1 MMISWS
7 SKAVICGIS
16 LMFFTL
22 LLMGQQKTSF
32 FEASDTLNIKRR
44 NAVYIAE
51 GAGAGI
57 ALIGL
62 NQLWYADYER
72 SKFHFYNDNSAW
84 LQMDKFGHT
93 FSSYY
98 IGKMGMDA
106 LSWAGESQ
114 KNQLLYGATLG
125 FTFLTAVEVLDGF
138 SEEWGFSVGDMAAN
152 ALGTG
157 ILVGQEL
164 LWNEQRIQM
173 KFSFHSTSYPD
184 LDPNLGTNTLEQILK
199 DYNGQTYWL
208 SANIWSFFKESK
220 IPKWL
225 NVSFGYGAED
235 LPKEIKT
242 DSGEV
247 IFQNPYRQFYTS
259 LDVDLTKINTKS
271 ALLKTTFNVLN
282 FIKIPSPTLEITSN
296 GNIVFHPIFF

>member
-1 MMISWS
+1 MIFNSIT
-7 SKAVICGIS
+7 KVVICTIILFLAS
-16 LMFFTL
+16 LF
-22 LLMGQQKTSF
+22 LMGQQKPSF
-32 FEASDTLNIKRR
+32 FEASDSLNIKRK
-44 NAVYIAE
+44 NAVYITE
-51 GAGAGI
+51 GVGAGI
-57 ALIGL
+57 ALVGL

-114 KNQLLYGATLG
+114 KNQLIYGATLG
-125 FTFLTAVEVLDGF
+125 FTFLTAVEILDGF
-138 SEEWGFSVGDMAAN
+138 SEEWGFSMGDMAAN

-173 KFSFHSTSYPD
+173 KFSFHSTKYPK
-184 LDPNLGTNTLEQILK
+184 LDPNLGTNTLEEILK

-208 SANIWSFFKESK
+208 SANIWSFFKDSS

-225 NVSFGYGAED
+225 NISLGYGAED
-235 LPKEIKT
+235 MPKEIKT

-259 LDVDLTKINTKS
+259 LDIDLTKINTKS
-271 ALLKTTFNVLN
+271 AFLKTTFNVLN

-296 GNIVFHPIFF
+296 GDIVFHPIFF

>member
-57 ALIGL
+57 ALLGL

-247 IFQNPYRQFYTS
+247 IFQKPYRQFYTS